1 MTSQDI
7 AIFLAELEKLGLL
20 PVALVQLAPP
30 VRLELVQ
37 LAEVAK

>member
-7 AIFLAELEKLGLL
+7 AIFLAELDKLNLL
-20 PVALVQLAPP
+20 PVTLAQLAPP